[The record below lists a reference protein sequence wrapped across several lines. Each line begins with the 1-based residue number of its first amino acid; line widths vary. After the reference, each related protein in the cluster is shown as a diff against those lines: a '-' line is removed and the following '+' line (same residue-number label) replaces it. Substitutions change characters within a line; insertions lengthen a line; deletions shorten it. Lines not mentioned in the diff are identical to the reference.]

1 MRFLNKFN
9 SISDAKAVSDLYSPQ
24 VVLVRDNGKKQVMYS
39 KDDFEDHT
47 RLQVSGET
55 IGELSFIEFVQTTQ

>member
-9 SISDAKAVSDLYSPQ
+9 SISDAKAGSDLYSPQ

-47 RLQVSGET
+47 RLQVSGDK
-55 IGELSFIEFVQTTQ
+55 IGELSFIEFVQTT